1 MAIELDIRAGE
12 AFAFAVSPEME
23 DGGKQYTIRLSF
35 RWLPRIGR
43 WSCSPTTADTFEA
56 LGLEQHVGDATRLLL
71 DGRVATVP
79 PGRLVFL
86 GEDPYIRR
94 SLGDT
99 IRLYYL
105 TADEVSGG

>member
-1 MAIELDIRAGE
+1 MAIEIDIRAGD
-12 AFAFAVSPEME
+12 AFAFAVSPEIE
-23 DGGKQYTIRLSF
+23 DGNEKYTIRLAF

-43 WSCSPTTADTFEA
+43 WTCLPTTADTFET

-71 DGRVATVP
+71 DSRLATVP
-79 PGRLVFL
+79 PGRLVFI

-105 TADEVSGG
+105 TADEVSDG